1 MSSPVPDRPARD
13 LLAGIVARFPG
24 AAGPWARF
32 DGPAGTQVV
41 DTAIAAMAEY
51 LGDGRN
57 ANGGGFFAASR
68 ATGELIERAR
78 GCVGEL
84 LGADAAGVV
93 FGPNATSLV
102 LAFTRS
108 VARELDAGDEII
120 CTQLDHDA
128 NVTPWV
134 LAARDAGARVFLA
147 PLDRASAELEV
158 EVLGGLLSPRTR
170 WLAITGASNAVGT
183 IPDVARAVELAHQV
197 GARVL
202 VDAVHLVPH
211 RPVDIAA
218 LGCDALVTSSY
229 KWYGPHAAVLWLA
242 PELRDGL
249 VPYKVRPAPDTGPA
263 RWETGTP
270 SYEAIAG
277 MEAAARFL
285 LETGMA
291 QVVAHERAVFAPL
304 LRGLAELPRVTVYG
318 PGEGTDRA
326 PTVSFTVAGR
336 RPEEVAAALADQH
349 IAVWSGNYY
358 ALELMSALGLQETG
372 GAVRAGVNVYTTPQ
386 DVERLLAAVASL

>member
-1 MSSPVPDRPARD
+1 MNTT
-13 LLAGIVARFPG
+13 AGSLGHLVTRFPG

-41 DTAIAAMAEY
+41 DAAISAMAEY
-51 LGDGRN
+51 LRDGRN
-57 ANGGGFFAASR
+57 ANGGGYFAASG
-68 ATGELIERAR
+68 ATGELMEVAR
-78 GCVGEL
+78 SQVARL
-84 LGADAAGVV
+84 IGADPAGVV

-108 VARELDAGDEII
+108 VGRDLGARDEII

-134 LAARDAGARVFLA
+134 LAAREAGARVFMA
-147 PLDRASAELEV
+147 PIDPATAELDV
-158 EVLGGLLSPRTR
+158 EVLAGLLSPRTR
-170 WLAITGASNAVGT
+170 WLAITGASNAVGS
-183 IPDVARAVELAHQV
+183 IPDVGRASELAHEV

-211 RPVDIAA
+211 RRVDVTA

-229 KWYGPHAAVLWLA
+229 KWYGPHAAALWLA
-242 PELRDGL
+242 SDVRDELT
-249 VPYKVRPAPDTGPA
+249 PYKVRPAPDAGPA

-277 MEAAARFL
+277 VEAAARFL
-285 LETGMA
+285 LETGMESIA
-291 QVVAHERAVFAPL
+291 AHERVVFAPL
-304 LRGLAELPRVTVYG
+304 LDGLRQLPKVAVHG
-318 PGEGTDRA
+318 PRDGADRA

-336 RPEEVAAALADQH
+336 RPEEVAEALAREQ

-358 ALELMSALGLQETG
+358 ALEVMTALGLQSSG
-372 GAVRAGVNVYTTPQ
+372 GAVRAGVNLYTTPG
-386 DVERLLAAVASL
+386 DVERLLAAVAAL